1 MAYTAGACGVHGLAV
16 WSCVFAGVP
25 LQVSSNPRV
34 FAYVCLQCLP
44 TATHPSFE
52 VSVLSQMNFLRYVQ
66 NSQTKNT
73 GS

>member
-44 TATHPSFE
+44 TATLPSFE
-52 VSVLSQMNFLRYVQ
+52 VAISIVTDELSEICAKQPNKKHR
-66 NSQTKNT
+66 
-73 GS
+73 